1 MIGSGGDEPLRPSEG
16 QDWRII
22 PLAEVADPA
31 GALAGI
37 DDIFFRSSAT
47 QSFASE
53 EIRAAFRERWLGRYL
68 QHDPDL
74 VFVAVAADGGIAGYI
89 VGATEDPALLERFAD
104 LPFTKAFAHLSRD
117 YPAHLHVNCAPQWRS
132 RGIGAALVAR
142 LAAEAKAR
150 GARGLHLVTGA
161 RSRNRAFY
169 EREGFA
175 ELGRFG
181 EGDKQAVFL
190 ARAL

>member
-1 MIGSGGDEPLRPSEG
+1 MRADEG

-22 PLAEVADPA
+22 PLADAADRA
-31 GALAGI
+31 RALAQI

-47 QSFASE
+47 QSFAGDE
-53 EIRAAFRERWLGRYL
+53 ARAAFHERWLGRYL
-68 QHDPDL
+68 RYDPDL

-89 VGATEDPALLERFAD
+89 VGATEDPALQERFAD
-104 LPFTKAFAHLSRD
+104 LPFTKPFAHLSRD

-142 LAAEAKAR
+142 LAAEARSR

-161 RSRNRAFY
+161 GSRNRAFY
-169 EREGFA
+169 AREGFV